1 MKSNGDLGQK
11 WLKLAEAE
19 FAAAE
24 GLIEI
29 GQALQGAC
37 FHCQQAAE
45 KALKA
50 WLIAHDVDPPKTH
63 ELKDLIALSTSIE
76 CRFNEFL
83 TDADALTEYAVE
95 RRYDADFW
103 PTLDQARTAL
113 EQAQRIYEFVKSHWD
128 K

>member
-1 MKSNGDLGQK
+1 MKNNGDLAQK
-11 WLKLAEAE
+11 WLKLAEEE

-29 GQALQGAC
+29 GHALQGAC

-45 KALKA
+45 KSLKA
-50 WLIAHDVDPPKTH
+50 WLIAHEVDPPKTH
-63 ELKDLIALSTSIE
+63 ELQDLIALCTPIE
-76 CRFNEFL
+76 SRFNELL

-103 PTLDQARTAL
+103 PPLDEARLAL
-113 EQAQRIYEFVKSHWD
+113 ARARRICDFVKNHWI
-128 K
+128 